1 MGSGQRAELLGGHA
15 HQGRDVLEEVLH
27 RAGARLQELAHAVVH
42 VLVDIG
48 QLVLLDAYGLR
59 RKGGLLEFCRPGI
72 GDLRQPCDLSGGFSG
87 RLDPGDASGGSNSGS
102 SGDGLASYRR
112 VLLDVRSPLLRAA
125 RCLIQWAGKAADL
138 GYQIEGEGSKAIR
151 HSSLHWSE

>member
-48 QLVLLDAYGLR
+48 QLVLLDADGLR

-72 GDLRQPCDLSGGFSG
+72 GNLRQPCDLSGGFSG
-87 RLDPGDASGGSNSGS
+87 RLDPGDSSGSSNSGS
-102 SGDGLASYRR
+102 GGDGLARDSC
-112 VLLDVRSPLLRAA
+112 VFLDVRSPLLRAA

-138 GYQIEGEGSKAIR
+138 GDQIQRQGAEGVGHGGLLET
-151 HSSLHWSE
+151 